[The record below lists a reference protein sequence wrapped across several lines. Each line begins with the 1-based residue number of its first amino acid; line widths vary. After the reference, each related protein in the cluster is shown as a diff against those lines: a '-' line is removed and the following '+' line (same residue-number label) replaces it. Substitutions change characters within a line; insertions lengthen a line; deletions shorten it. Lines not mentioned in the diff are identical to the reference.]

1 MPDTATTITVIDA
14 CGRAGVSVLLTSP
27 PGAGK
32 SSMVRGLARSR
43 GIPCETVL
51 GSIRDPTD
59 FSGLPVVQDGG
70 VTLWPPQW
78 ARNLLA
84 AGAGILLLD
93 ELTTCPPAV
102 QAAML
107 AVALE
112 RRVGD
117 LQLPREVF
125 VVACA
130 NPPDQAADGWALA
143 PPLANRFCHLL
154 YEPSPGEYL
163 TGLTTGWASP
173 PASRA
178 INASPERRAA
188 GRAAIAGFLKVRP
201 DLIHA
206 CPEIAAEASGPW
218 PSRRTWAMTADVLA
232 RTRDDDIDAR
242 NAITFGLVGDGPG
255 IEYLAWL
262 RQADLPDPEAVLADP
277 SIVDWKGRDDQVWA
291 VLAGVVAHCAA
302 GGGSAERWK
311 AAWGPLVAA
320 AAGGAPDTAAAVSRE
335 LARAR
340 PAGALPPAAARTFGQ
355 FLAQAG
361 LTASSAADPVLEEAA
376 ELGA

>member
-178 INASPERRAA
+178 INVGFRCARKAS
-188 GRAAIAGFLKVRP
+188 
-201 DLIHA
+201 
-206 CPEIAAEASGPW
+206 
-218 PSRRTWAMTADVLA
+218 
-232 RTRDDDIDAR
+232 
-242 NAITFGLVGDGPG
+242 
-255 IEYLAWL
+255 
-262 RQADLPDPEAVLADP
+262 
-277 SIVDWKGRDDQVWA
+277 
-291 VLAGVVAHCAA
+291 
-302 GGGSAERWK
+302 
-311 AAWGPLVAA
+311 
-320 AAGGAPDTAAAVSRE
+320 
-335 LARAR
+335 
-340 PAGALPPAAARTFGQ
+340 
-355 FLAQAG
+355 
-361 LTASSAADPVLEEAA
+361 
-376 ELGA
+376 